1 MTEVIHRA
9 HGDEGPN
16 DTIYGFVEKAANAI
30 WSADANDEDSASDAI
45 YEIESDIYTSDLT
58 AWLHESPSHVY
69 YLNEALEE
77 YGDIRDGFQLLGLA
91 QSKQI
96 QEVGQALLSVLL
108 EQEAGQEDED

>member
-45 YEIESDIYTSDLT
+45 YEIESNIYTSDLM

-69 YLNEALEE
+69 YLTEALEE
-77 YGDIRDGFQLLGLA
+77 SGVGIDGFQLLGIA
-91 QSKQI
+91 QRKQI
-96 QEVGQALLSVLL
+96 QEVRRALLSALL
-108 EQEAGQEDED
+108 EQESNQEDED